1 MPSPT
6 RPSLPPAALS
16 WLVGPEPG
24 PVLALGCSPG
34 MIGRLTALGHGVL
47 AVDADPARVARTAST
62 YRGDEHVM
70 TVVGRPD
77 ELPLQPCVAQVVLVQ
92 GRLRPQPS
100 GPAIRQ
106 HAAHGQISRCLQA
119 GGWVAGWQ
127 IVRDDTVP
135 WVRRLIALMRRT
147 DPDAMSGGASA
158 DHEDLLASKY
168 FPRIERR
175 DFRLWV
181 PITRADL
188 VEMVT
193 SQLGV
198 SRMDE
203 RSRRQ
208 LVEDAN
214 QIFDSA
220 ARISELRLPY
230 QLRCW
235 QAHVDHHELTQ
246 PISFSDG
253 ALVIPI

>member
-1 MPSPT
+1 MPNPT
-6 RPSLPPAALS
+6 RPSLPSAALS
-16 WLVGPEPG
+16 WLVGDEP
-24 PVLALGCSPG
+24 VRILALGCSPG
-34 MIGRLTALGHGVL
+34 MIGRLTALGHSVL
-47 AVDADPARVARTAST
+47 AVDANPARVARIASAF
-62 YRGDEHVM
+62 RGHEHVT

-77 ELPLQPCVAQVVLVQ
+77 ELPLQPCVAQVVLLQ
-92 GRLRPQPS
+92 GRLHPQPS
-100 GPAIRQ
+100 GQPIRQ
-106 HAAHGQISRCLQA
+106 HAAHGQLSRCLQS

-135 WVRRLIALMRRT
+135 WVRRLITLMRRT
-147 DPDAMSGGASA
+147 DPEAMSGETTDEHA
-158 DHEDLLASKY
+158 DLLASKY

-181 PITRADL
+181 PITRANL

-193 SQLGV
+193 SQIGV

-214 QIFDSA
+214 EIFDAA

-235 QAHVDHHELTQ
+235 RAHVDHHELTQ

-253 ALVIPI
+253 SLVIPI

>member
-16 WLVGPEPG
+16 WLVGSEPVS
-24 PVLALGCSPG
+24 VLALGCSPG

-135 WVRRLIALMRRT
+135 WVRRLIALMRT
-147 DPDAMSGGASA
+147 IDPDAMSGSA
-158 DHEDLLASKY
+158 GNSHEDLLKSKY
-168 FPRIERR
+168 YPRTERHE
-175 DFRLWV
+175 FRLWAPV
-181 PITRADL
+181 TRRTL
-188 VEMVT
+188 IEMV
-193 SQLGV
+193 SEQRVV
-198 SRMDE
+198 SGLTDTE
-203 RSRRQ
+203 RRQ
-208 LVEDAN
+208 LMGELN
-214 QIFDSA
+214 QILDSA
-220 ARISELRLPY
+220 ARMSELRLPY
-230 QLRCW
+230 QMQCW
-235 QAHVDHHELTQ
+235 RAYVDHHELTQ
-246 PISFSDG
+246 PISFGDG
-253 ALVIPI
+253 SLVIPI